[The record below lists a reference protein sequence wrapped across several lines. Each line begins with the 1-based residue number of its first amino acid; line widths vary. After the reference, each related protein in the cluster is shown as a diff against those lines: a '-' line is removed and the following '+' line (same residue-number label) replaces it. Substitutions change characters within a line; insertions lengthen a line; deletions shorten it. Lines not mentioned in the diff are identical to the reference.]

1 MLSTRIKK
9 RIDKIVIGGTVIFA
23 LIIGKL
29 AYVQILDRETL
40 FSKAQDLWER
50 DFPVSGLRG
59 NVLDING
66 EVLATDIPSTSVM
79 VVPAQITDPDSTAQ
93 QLADILE
100 TEKENIYK
108 QITRKVSTQRIVPYG
123 RLISNE
129 QAKAIDHLDLT
140 GVYLVQDSLRYYP
153 NGAYLAQVLGFT
165 GVDNQGLAGLEL
177 QYEEILKANKGSMK
191 IPFDA
196 KGHPVKIY
204 SERYEAPG
212 QGMDVMLTIDTRIQS
227 ILEREL
233 NNAMERYNPDSAWG
247 LAMNPNT
254 GEILAMVSKPDFDPN
269 HYQDYDESVYNRN
282 LPVWMSYEPG
292 STFKTVTFSAGLEEG
307 LFDMEHDGYYDRGY
321 EIVEGARLKSWKAGG
336 HGQQTYMQCLQNSS
350 NPCFVHIAQMLGGDN
365 LSKYLDAFGF
375 GQKTGVDLPG
385 EAKGILFNTDDWGL
399 LEQSTT
405 GFGQGI
411 SVTAIQLVTA
421 FCAIVNG
428 GTLYQ
433 PYITK
438 AILHPTTKDP
448 IVEVKPNAVR
458 QVISEDTSFKMRY
471 ALESVVALGGA
482 KGAYI
487 DGYKIG
493 GKTGTAQKA
502 KDGAYLSGEYILSTI
517 AAAPID
523 DPQIVVYIALDAP
536 KSNIQ
541 YGGTVVSPIVRNVL
555 EDVLTLYEVKRTD
568 DQMAKIKLWTDPVT
582 IEVGDYIGK
591 EYKKVKNE
599 NLKLVKIG
607 EGDVVVDQLP
617 SPGVKID
624 EQGTVWLYCPAAL
637 AE

>member
-375 GQKTGVDLPG
+375 GQKTGVDLP
-385 EAKGILFNTDDWGL
+385 ARPRASCSIP
-399 LEQSTT
+399 TT
-405 GFGQGI
+405 GGCWNSRRRVSARAFPSRRFSWSRLSARLSTAGRCTSRI
-411 SVTAIQLVTA
+411 SPRRSCIRRPRIRSSRSSPTPCARSSARTPASRCATRWKVSWRWAERRARISTAIRSAARPERPRRRRTA
-421 FCAIVNG
+421 RI
-428 GTLYQ
+428 
-433 PYITK
+433 
-438 AILHPTTKDP
+438 
-448 IVEVKPNAVR
+448 
-458 QVISEDTSFKMRY
+458 
-471 ALESVVALGGA
+471 
-482 KGAYI
+482 
-487 DGYKIG
+487 
-493 GKTGTAQKA
+493 
-502 KDGAYLSGEYILSTI
+502 
-517 AAAPID
+517 
-523 DPQIVVYIALDAP
+523 
-536 KSNIQ
+536 
-541 YGGTVVSPIVRNVL
+541 
-555 EDVLTLYEVKRTD
+555 
-568 DQMAKIKLWTDPVT
+568 
-582 IEVGDYIGK
+582 
-591 EYKKVKNE
+591 
-599 NLKLVKIG
+599 
-607 EGDVVVDQLP
+607 
-617 SPGVKID
+617 
-624 EQGTVWLYCPAAL
+624 
-637 AE
+637 